1 MNNDIDL
8 DADEL
13 KYLAIQASRNSET
26 EHALMYLKHAIRQR
40 PADGELLYLLAAEH
54 AQLGMY
60 DRAAEEMT
68 AALECNPEMHTA
80 RLQLGLLHL
89 TAGRIDAARS
99 MLQRLAGLGAESYFS
114 YFATG
119 LECLI
124 QDQFPACRA
133 ALERGISINDENPA
147 LNGDMQKIIDALPL
161 TNQPETSD
169 ASSVWLSGYERNSDA
184 H

>member
-1 MNNDIDL
+1 MSKDIDL
-8 DADEL
+8 DSDEL
-13 KYLAIQASRNSET
+13 KFLAIQASRDSRT
-26 EHALMYLKHAIRQR
+26 EHALMYLKHAIQQQ

-68 AALECNPEMHTA
+68 AALELKPEMHTA

-89 TAGRIDAARS
+89 TAGRVAAAQS
-99 MLQRLAGLGAESYFS
+99 MLQHLASLGPDSYFS
-114 YFATG
+114 HFATG

-124 QDQFPACRA
+124 QDQFPDCRA
-133 ALERGISINDENPA
+133 ALERGIAMNAENPA
-147 LNGDMQKIIDALPL
+147 LNDDMQKIIDALPAPS
-161 TNQPETSD
+161 QPESGD
-169 ASSVWLSGYERNSDA
+169 ASNVWLSAYERNSGT

>member
-13 KYLAIQASRNSET
+13 KYLAIQASRKSET
-26 EHALMYLKHAIRQR
+26 ENALMYLKHAIRKQ

-60 DRAAEEMT
+60 ERAAEEMT
-68 AALECNPEMHTA
+68 AALNLNPDMHTA

-89 TAGRIDAARS
+89 TEGRVDAARS
-99 MLQRLAGLGAESYFS
+99 VLQRLAGLGPESYFS
-114 YFATG
+114 YFAAG
-119 LECLI
+119 LEYLI

-133 ALERGISINDENPA
+133 ALERGISMNNENSA
-147 LNGDMQKIIDALPL
+147 LNSDMQKIIDALPA
-161 TNQPETSD
+161 TTQPEAGD
-169 ASSVWLSGYERNSDA
+169 ASSVWLSAYERNNDA
-184 H
+184 L

>member
-1 MNNDIDL
+1 MSNDIDL

-13 KYLAIQASRNSET
+13 KFLAIQASRNAQT
-26 EHALMYLKHAIRQR
+26 EHALMYLKHAIQQQ
-40 PADGELLYLLAAEH
+40 PTDGELLYLLAAEH

-68 AALECNPEMHTA
+68 AALDLNPEMHTA

-89 TAGRIDAARS
+89 TSGKVDAVRS
-99 MLQRLAGLGAESYFS
+99 MLQRLARLGPGSYFT

-119 LECLI
+119 LESLI

-133 ALERGISINDENPA
+133 ALERGIAMNAENPA
-147 LNGDMQKIIDALPL
+147 LNGDMQKIIDALPVPS
-161 TNQPETSD
+161 QPESGDT
-169 ASSVWLSGYERNSDA
+169 SSVWLSAYERNRDT